1 MRIRHEQLDAIDD
14 ALRAELVDELVAHLR
29 RYFAEAM
36 APFDDDAARDHVRAM
51 LRRARGHGLGSAADL
66 RRFLNLAA
74 SFGWS
79 FDQDQAWI
87 GEYLH
92 DEAVPTPSERLGRV
106 KSRLLRDLHMH
117 QSNNRARQHLR

>member
-1 MRIRHEQLDAIDD
+1 MRIRHEQLDAIDE
-14 ALRAELVDELVAHLR
+14 ALRADLVEELVAHLR
-29 RYFAEAM
+29 RHFADAM
-36 APFDDDAARDHVRAM
+36 AAFDDDAARAHVRAT
-51 LRRARGHGLGSAADL
+51 LRRARGLGLIRAADL

-74 SFGWS
+74 SFGWT

-87 GEYLH
+87 GEYLR

-117 QSNNRARQHLR
+117 QSNNRARQQLR